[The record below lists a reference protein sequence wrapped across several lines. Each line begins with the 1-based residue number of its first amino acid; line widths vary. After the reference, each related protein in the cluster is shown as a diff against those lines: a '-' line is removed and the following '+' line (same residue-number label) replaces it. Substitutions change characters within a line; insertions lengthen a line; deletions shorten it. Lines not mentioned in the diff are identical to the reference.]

1 MKKQVI
7 LHSYGVAEYMYRNSN
22 KKRDEMYILGLLH
35 DIGKIHGFDNHELLG
50 GKITKDIGFIY
61 SEEIKYHGIVQSDYS
76 SYELDLLNAADL
88 SIDSEGNEV
97 GYIKRIEDIKTRY
110 GEKSTQYIDA
120 VLLSKELIKKK
131 MLI

>member
-1 MKKQVI
+1 MI

-35 DIGKIHGFDNHELLG
+35 DIGKIHGFDNHESLG
-50 GKITKDIGFIY
+50 GEITKDVGFIY